1 MHTKGDKLKCNTLNP
16 QDIRKFH
23 QAFYAK
29 PVKTFQDNF
38 ILKFMKVHTPKRRRR
53 NVGNRAESITYTKF
67 YVRTYIKPY
76 KLIRVCQRSF
86 SKILG
91 VGIHRLRNISKKF
104 LLYGDIPQE
113 KRGGDRVSSKNSAK
127 KENVKQFIE
136 SFKRIES
143 HYCRSAISERKYV
156 SSDLNIRKMWRMYQN
171 KQEDETLKVRQCF
184 FRNVFN
190 TNYNIGFKTPRQD
203 VCSKCTEFTD
213 KIKKSQNEE
222 KVLLMAS
229 LRIHKLKAKCFYTF
243 LREYDEHTFSISF
256 DCQKNQ
262 VLPKVADQ
270 AAYYSRQLYIYNFT
284 IVIGTSTNKFPR
296 ENVRIYTWTENVH
309 AKSSNEIASAVF
321 DLLSQ
326 IDLTDK
332 KKVRMLA
339 DGCGSQNKNS
349 TMIAMLAY

>member
-1 MHTKGDKLKCNTLNP
+1 MHKKGDKLKCNTLNP
-16 QDIRKFH
+16 QDIRFH

-29 PVKTFQDNF
+29 PVKTFQHNF

-76 KLIRVCQRSF
+76 NLIRVCQRSF

-91 VGIHRLRNISKKF
+91 VGIHRLRNISKKI

-127 KENVKQFIE
+127 KENVKQFIK
-136 SFKRIES
+136 SFKCIES
-143 HYCRSAISERKYV
+143 HYCRSVISERKYV
-156 SSDLNIRKMWRMYQN
+156 SSDINIRKMWRMYQN

-184 FRNVFN
+184 FRNIFI

-243 LREYDEHTFSISF
+243 LWEYDEHIFNI
-256 DCQKNQ
+256 
-262 VLPKVADQ
+262 VRLPKTSSFGQKLLTKLHIIQDN
-270 AAYYSRQLYIYNFT
+270 Y
-284 IVIGTSTNKFPR
+284 TSTILP
-296 ENVRIYTWTENVH
+296 
-309 AKSSNEIASAVF
+309 
-321 DLLSQ
+321 L
-326 IDLTDK
+326 
-332 KKVRMLA
+332 
-339 DGCGSQNKNS
+339 
-349 TMIAMLAY
+349 